1 MNKEE
6 TLKRRMQ
13 LSLLPKMIKSIN
25 FEIQLLK
32 QDKEKS
38 EEEKQEKFNELI
50 EKLFGIENK
59 INEIRRNK
67 FNSSFYKLEPFI
79 GLNRKQRRAL

>member
-13 LSLLPKMIKSIN
+13 LSLLSKMIKSIN

-67 FNSSFYKLEPFI
+67 FNSSFYKFEPFI